1 LQGDKQ
7 ALIRAY
13 KIVLR
18 DALESRPSGIRL
30 RIATTIGKNKSFIS
44 QVTNPKY
51 KTPLPEKYVD
61 PILEV
66 VHFTP
71 AERERFLD
79 IYRQAHPRARQAP
92 PERKPPHNTRTV
104 KIEMPRLG
112 SRALERKLDALVADF
127 ARQIGELFEGGR
139 SS

>member
-1 LQGDKQ
+1 MLGDKQ
-7 ALIRAY
+7 ELIRAY
-13 KIVLR
+13 KLVLR
-18 DALESRPSGIRL
+18 DVLESRPSGIRL

-71 AERERFLD
+71 AERERFLE
-79 IYRQAHPRARQAP
+79 IYRQAHPRSRQQP
-92 PERKPPHNTRTV
+92 PERKAQQNTRTV
-104 KIEMPRLG
+104 KVEMPRLG

-139 SS
+139 SG

>member
-7 ALIRAY
+7 ELIRAY
-13 KIVLR
+13 KLVLR

-61 PILEV
+61 PILDV

-71 AERERFLD
+71 GERARFLE
-79 IYRQAHPRARQAP
+79 IYRQAHPRARHQL
-92 PERKPPHNTRTV
+92 PERKQQQATRTV
-104 KIEMPRLG
+104 KLEVPRLG
-112 SRALERKLDALVADF
+112 SRALERKLDALLADF
-127 ARQIGELFEGGR
+127 ARQIGELFE
-139 SS
+139 SSR